1 MKRNETPTE
10 HLLRL
15 LEEAQHRELDRLE
28 RRQRLYDAKQALKR
42 PFRWLH
48 DLMTGM

>member
-1 MKRNETPTE
+1 MARKETPAE

-28 RRQRLYDAKQALKR
+28 RRQRLHEAKQAVKR

-48 DLMTGM
+48 NLLTGM